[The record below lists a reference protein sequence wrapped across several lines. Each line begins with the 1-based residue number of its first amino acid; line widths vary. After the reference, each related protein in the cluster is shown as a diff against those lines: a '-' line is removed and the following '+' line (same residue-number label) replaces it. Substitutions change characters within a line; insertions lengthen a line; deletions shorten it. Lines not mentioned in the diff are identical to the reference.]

1 MTKIEWPM
9 WTCAGLPLLG
19 GLQLQL
25 QLQAWS
31 AGCHTALM
39 VAAVGPS
46 FFLYSPHQ
54 LAAGQYPPQSSR
66 TSHLLYST
74 YCYANANAMQRKT
87 EAITPAK

>member
-1 MTKIEWPM
+1 MAHVGLCWPSTSGVVAVAVAVADM
-9 WTCAGLPLLG
+9 E
-19 GLQLQL
+19 
-25 QLQAWS
+25 S
-31 AGCHTALM
+31 NAGCHTTLI
-39 VAAVGPS
+39 AAVGPS

-74 YCYANANAMQRKT
+74 FCYANANAMQGKT